1 MKRERDKESEKE
13 RERERQ
19 REERERERLRDSVS
33 WRRYE
38 INVKIINLDRSYS
51 ENKII

>member
-1 MKRERDKESEKE
+1 MRKRERETERGKRERDRE
-13 RERERQ
+13 RERERH
-19 REERERERLRDSVS
+19 RDSVS

-38 INVKIINLDRSYS
+38 IYVKIINLDRSYS